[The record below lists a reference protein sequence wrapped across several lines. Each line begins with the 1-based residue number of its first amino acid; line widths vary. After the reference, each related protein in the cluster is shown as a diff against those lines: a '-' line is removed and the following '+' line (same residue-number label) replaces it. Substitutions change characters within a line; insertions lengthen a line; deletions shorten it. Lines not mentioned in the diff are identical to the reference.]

1 MNQLTFAAPCGQYCG
16 ACAALGKEC
25 GGCSH
30 TQGKPVWLKLT
41 ELEACQIYN
50 CCVNKR
56 HKEHCGL
63 CAELPCKTYLS
74 CHEDSIS
81 DEEAKEKYFDPMQ
94 KELKLRKKIGTE
106 AWIKQ
111 KQQKG

>member
-1 MNQLTFAAPCGQYCG
+1 MNQQALASPCGQYCG
-16 ACAALGKEC
+16 GCVNLGEKC
-25 GGCSH
+25 GGCMQSK
-30 TQGKPVWLKLT
+30 GKPAWLVLT
-41 ELEACQIYN
+41 PLKVCQIYN
-50 CCVNKR
+50 CCINTR
-56 HKEHCGL
+56 HLEHCGL
-63 CAELPCKTYLS
+63 CRELPCQTFLS

-106 AWIKQ
+106 AWVKQ